1 MQKRFQSL
9 RGISDKTS
17 SKQLFGME
25 TRKRSRDLVDVV
37 AFILMSR
44 NDALRDEAT
53 SVRLFI
59 SNVTVVAGSDSWIIY
74 DFIVILKNKWERYT
88 CF

>member
-1 MQKRFQSL
+1 MQIRFQSL

-59 SNVTVVAGSDSWIIY
+59 SNVTVVAGSDPWIIY